1 MINERP
7 NIVATVNIEDGY
19 LARALCLVDG
29 FPAEVRIKIDTHKQ
43 KYSDYDI
50 SVYDPVRQE
59 WARRVYSLDFD
70 EVGRLPFDGTDPATI
85 AELNKIADLLWRAA
99 NVIVTGARLRQ
110 EQIETD
116 DHVRNNIALDTER
129 RRLENEARF
138 REEIPEWVAPQVDK
152 GDFVLH
158 GDPRDEA
165 PYTGTE
171 PEDQG

>member
-1 MINERP
+1 VINERP
-7 NIVATVNIEDGY
+7 QIVATVNIEDGY

-50 SVYDPVRQE
+50 SVYDPIRQE
-59 WARRVYSLDFD
+59 WARRVYHLDFD
-70 EVGRLPFDGTDPATI
+70 EVGRLPFDGTDATTI
-85 AELNKIADLLWRAA
+85 AELNRIADLLWRAA

-116 DHVRNNIALDTER
+116 DHVRNNLALDRAR
-129 RRLENEARF
+129 RMRAEGP
-138 REEIPEWVAPQVDK
+138 PEWVAPQVNQ
-152 GDFVLH
+152 GDFALAT
-158 GDPRDEA
+158 DPRDEA
-165 PYTGTE
+165 PYTGSE

>member
-116 DHVRNNIALDTER
+116 DHVRNNLALDR
-129 RRLENEARF
+129 ARAV
-138 REEIPEWVAPQVDK
+138 RAEGPPEWVAPQVSQ

-158 GDPRDEA
+158 GDPRDDA